1 VLQRW
6 LGFMLLIAC
15 TNVANLLLVRA
26 TLRKHEIAIRAAL
39 GAGPWRIIYHFGD
52 RKRVGIVT
60 GGMLRLGGVT
70 AHHSERSLCYC

>member
-15 TNVANLLLVRA
+15 TNVANLCWCARRFANTRSRFARLWARDRGELFITSVTESVLVSVA
-26 TLRKHEIAIRAAL
+26 
-39 GAGPWRIIYHFGD
+39 
-52 RKRVGIVT
+52 

>member
-1 VLQRW
+1 MLQRW

-39 GAGPWRIIYHFGD
+39 GAGPWRIIHHL
-52 RKRVGIVT
+52 VT
-60 GGMLRLGGVT
+60 ESALVSVAGGMLRLGGVT